1 MILIIHIDCEY
12 DNILDDYL
20 SHKYV
25 YIHMYIY
32 INHPYHQ
39 IIPFDCHY
47 SLLDDHYY
55 SSRLLLMDYIT
66 GLFHKS

>member
-32 INHPYHQ
+32 KSSISSNHS
-39 IIPFDCHY
+39 I
-47 SLLDDHYY
+47 
-55 SSRLLLMDYIT
+55 
-66 GLFHKS
+66 